1 MTPQVI
7 ILLTGLCWTCCQ
19 SALAWQLCD
28 NGKFQLERDLPRSLL
43 YCSEPYFEDSNQKQH
58 VVQKSPP
65 PLQPAKHVCMDT
77 AIIYNATIPNRGDHR
92 PVGAQPGVYLYCP
105 PQRWLNNLQ
114 HGSIVALHHPCA
126 PERQRAR
133 VTALVQS
140 CLPGYI
146 VTTHPWLSTHRP
158 VALVSWGRT
167 LEMSHVTAPEVCD
180 WLVSV
185 SSNRPQQHSDPE
197 RSRRVRYSLLLT
209 HAAPLHREKDTAQ
222 DTHETTSQIDW
233 LKNLKSC
240 CEQTLSHHKDGV
252 IRREDKDGRI
262 QKRERRAALPAREEY
277 HPEESHAQLNNET
290 DLHGTLPSKLN
301 DTFTH
306 ATVETKRTAAA
317 AVPVQS
323 TARPRTAAANVSPP
337 AETKVGAGEPK
348 KAEAPGTQEQEGH
361 SQTGGEGG
369 GGGWEQGKVTSA
381 ENTRSRTHYSH
392 TLSHGQTHRKAGA
405 GRGSSGDSSPRQRVR
420 EDTEEQQRLKERETE
435 APAVG
440 VGVAGRGSVAGDR
453 RPMARTDDAVW
464 AAAALG
470 FLLVLLTLSVLHT
483 RLYRHWRTMPSLYW
497 HDRTQDYDSVADV
510 VRRRLKLAGRRKRRV
525 GAGRRQEAPLI
536 TISSTE
542 EDSD

>member
-167 LEMSHVTAPEVCD
+167 LEMSHVAAPEVCD

-209 HAAPLHREKDTAQ
+209 HAAPLHRAKDTAQ

-262 QKRERRAALPAREEY
+262 QKEKGELHFQRER
-277 HPEESHAQLNNET
+277 STIQ
-290 DLHGTLPSKLN
+290 KM
-301 DTFTH
+301 
-306 ATVETKRTAAA
+306 ETKRTAA

-323 TARPRTAAANVSPP
+323 TARPRTAAANASPP
-337 AETKVGAGEPK
+337 AERKEQVGAGEPK
-348 KAEAPGTQEQEGH
+348 KAEAPGTQEQEGL

-381 ENTRSRTHYSH
+381 EKTRSRTHYSH